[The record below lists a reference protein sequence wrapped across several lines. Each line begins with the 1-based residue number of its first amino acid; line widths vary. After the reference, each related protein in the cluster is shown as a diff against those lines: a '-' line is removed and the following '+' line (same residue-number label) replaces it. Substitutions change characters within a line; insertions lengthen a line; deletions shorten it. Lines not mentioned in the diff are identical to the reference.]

1 MASYNIIIKYYIL
14 VVGVA
19 FILRYLVK
27 NKYKKV
33 VRDKSLTTGIYRLFP
48 LEGDDA
54 VRVAKGYLNGVN
66 LLFWFL
72 AIIFPLVLFVF

>member
-1 MASYNIIIKYYIL
+1 MANYNVIIKYYIL

-33 VRDKSLTTGIYRLFP
+33 IRDKSLSTGIYRFFP

-66 LLFWFL
+66 ILFWFL
-72 AIIFPLVLFVF
+72 AIIFPLVLFVL

>member
-1 MASYNIIIKYYIL
+1 MANYNVVIKYYIL
-14 VVGVA
+14 VVGTA
-19 FILRYLVK
+19 FILRFWTI

-33 VRDKSLTTGIYRLFP
+33 VRDKSLTTGIYRFFP

-72 AIIFPLVLFVF
+72 ATIFPLVLFVL